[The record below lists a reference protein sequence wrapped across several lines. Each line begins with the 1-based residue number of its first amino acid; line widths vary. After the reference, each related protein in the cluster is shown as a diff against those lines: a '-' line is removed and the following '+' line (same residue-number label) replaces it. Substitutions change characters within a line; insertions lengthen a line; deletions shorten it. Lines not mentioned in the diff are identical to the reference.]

1 MIELLKRIKWVL
13 LLLAVPY
20 GVAVFL
26 FTYRIDFSLVTPGG
40 LEQVSDQVVFET
52 MYDAEGSFHTI
63 YVMAIDRPTFF
74 QLMVSYFDRS
84 IDYSILPESRRG
96 VSDAVNWRSGQLAR
110 DNAWNAA
117 IITAYQAL
125 GLDVEYEVQQRITLI
140 YDYISNDEIDLG
152 DHVVMVNGHPLVD
165 EEGRSLVHQVIGQ
178 TTCGETHTFTVRTEA
193 GVYRDHEILK
203 QDINGQCRFGLSLST
218 YYHLVAVE
226 MPYEVKPTFVGGP
239 SGGIMQFLHMYNVL
253 TEQDATQ
260 GLKVAGTGTI
270 QLDGSVGPI
279 GGVKQKVIT
288 AHRAGVDILFVPRL
302 NDSSVNDNYQ
312 VALRTMETLDTSMRL
327 VGVSSWLEAV
337 TYLLALETEDEDV

>member
-1 MIELLKRIKWVL
+1 MLELLKRIKWFL
-13 LLLAVPY
+13 LLCTVPY

-40 LEQVSDQVVFET
+40 LERVSDQVVFDT
-52 MYDAEGSFHTI
+52 MYDTEGSFHTI

-74 QLMVSYFDRS
+74 QLMVSYFDDA
-84 IDYSILPESRRG
+84 IDYNILPESRRG
-96 VSDAVNWRSGQLAR
+96 ISDTVNWRSGQLAR

-125 GLDVEYEVQQRITLI
+125 DIGVEYEIQQRVTLI
-140 YDYISNDEIDLG
+140 YDYIESTPEIDLG
-152 DHVVMVNGHPLVD
+152 DHVVRVNGND
-165 EEGRSLVHQVIGQ
+165 QVLQ
-178 TTCGETHTFTVRTEA
+178 AAADAACGETHTFTVRNADGTEQ
-193 GVYRDHEILK
+193 DFEILK
-203 QDINGQCRFGLSLST
+203 QEVNGHCRFGLSLST
-218 YYHLVAVE
+218 YYHLVSVE

-253 TEQDATQ
+253 TEHDITE

-270 QLDGSVGPI
+270 RLDGSVGAI

-288 AHRAGVDILFVPRL
+288 AHRVGVDILFVPRL
-302 NDSSVNDNYQ
+302 NDSNVNDNYQ

-337 TYLLALETEDEDV
+337 TYLLELEAGDEDV